1 MGSILNVGVRKEPTN
16 KFKNFKKVEHIFRK
30 SVKMELTRN
39 QNEDKYALQY
49 FTEKLTGLQGLS
61 IEKVEE
67 NQNTIHIHCK
77 LERKKHKC
85 PCCGKLTN
93 TIHDYREQVIKDIP
107 AFGKYV
113 FIHIK
118 KKRYRCTCGKRF
130 AEKNKFLPR
139 YHRMTNRLSAYII
152 DKLRDA
158 VTYTSVA
165 REMNLSVNTVI
176 RVFGVVDYGHK
187 NLPSALSIDEFK
199 GNTGGEKYQCIITDP
214 VKKVV
219 LDILPART
227 EVCLTKY
234 FAKFSKSEREN
245 VKYFVSDM
253 WKPFANIATAWFKN
267 SKQIVDKYHWIRQVN
282 WAFESVRKEEQKK
295 FSKTHRRYF
304 KKSRFLLLKRFD
316 KLTDEQKQ
324 QVNIMLYASPTLST
338 AHFYKEDFL
347 KILDCKDR
355 ETAKKPM
362 ADWINWAYNCDIP
375 QFVKCAKTMMNWLTG
390 ILNSFTTTI
399 TNGFTEGCNNK
410 IKVLKRNAYGFRNFK
425 RFRNRILHMFAY
437 QSEKQ
442 ATV

>member
-1 MGSILNVGVRKEPTN
+1 
-16 KFKNFKKVEHIFRK
+16 
-30 SVKMELTRN
+30 MELTRN
-39 QNEDKYALQY
+39 QNGGINMLYKY

-118 KKRYRCTCGKRF
+118 KRRYCCTCGKRF
-130 AEKNKFLPR
+130 AEKNKFLPS

-152 DKLRDA
+152 NKLRDA

-176 RVFGVVDYGHK
+176 RIFGVVDYGHK

-219 LDILPART
+219 LDILHART

-234 FAKFSKSEREN
+234 FA
-245 VKYFVSDM
+245 
-253 WKPFANIATAWFKN
+253 
-267 SKQIVDKYHWIRQVN
+267 
-282 WAFESVRKEEQKK
+282 K

-324 QVNIMLYASPTLST
+324 QVNIMLYASSTLST

-355 ETAKKPM
+355 ETAKKAM
-362 ADWINWAYNCDIP
+362 SDWINWAYNCDIP

-390 ILNSFTTTI
+390 ILNSFTTAI

-425 RFRNRILHMFAY
+425 LFAIVFYICLPINQKNKRQFNFLPLVKYLYFIFRITPTIDKEPYILR
-437 QSEKQ
+437 KKL
-442 ATV
+442 